1 MKTPDRRLLFVG
13 HPDATEISE
22 WTAVHATAVQS
33 GWTTTRRFT
42 PGRIAFAVVSE
53 DVLDG
58 MCSAT
63 EAGVMQDVH
72 DAGVRCMNAADA
84 RTHLFAPTPTSPTSD
99 VLT

>member
-1 MKTPDRRLLFVG
+1 MKSPDRRLLFVG

-42 PGRIAFAVVSE
+42 PGGIAFAIASE

-63 EAGVMQDVH
+63 EAEVMQVVH
-72 DAGVRCMNAADA
+72 DAGIRCMNAVDA
-84 RTHLFAPTPTSPTSD
+84 RAHLFTPDSTNEVPA
-99 VLT
+99 